1 MRMSHIAAKSFRSQQ
16 WRNLIAAC
24 ATVAVFSFSLGEMF
38 PLLAL
43 KMEKWGISSS
53 VIGLNSAMPP
63 IGILLAGLVI
73 PKLAHKFGSRRV
85 VLVMVFLTAMV
96 ILTYPAVPYLAAWFI
111 LRFAQ
116 GMFVATLFALSEAW
130 IVKFAEGQYRAR
142 IVGAYATVVSAS
154 FGLGPLVIGYLGI
167 EGFAPFVAGAA
178 VMLLAMLPISL
189 VDDAAASKA
198 DEQEE
203 HVSII
208 AFAPKAP
215 MLLLAVGIHAVFDG
229 AMLSFLSV
237 YGVRYG
243 YVVATAALLITALAL
258 GNVFFQIP
266 IGLIADR
273 TSKPGT
279 IRVCFGLTVLTMLL
293 LPAAIETPF
302 VWPLVLVAG
311 AAGFGIYTV
320 GLAMLGDRFTGTDL
334 VAGTAA
340 FATVWGGGSL
350 VGAVLCGWTMDGFG
364 PDALP
369 YTLAAVFGI
378 YLVVNARRPLIA
390 SQRA

>member
-1 MRMSHIAAKSFRSQQ
+1 MSTSAMH

-43 KMEKWGISSS
+43 KMERWGISAST
-53 VIGLNSAMPP
+53 IGLNSAMAPV
-63 IGILLAGLVI
+63 GILLAGFII
-73 PKLAHKFGSRRV
+73 PRLAHRFGSRKV
-85 VLVMVFLTAMV
+85 TLTMAFLASLI
-96 ILTYPAVPYLAAWFI
+96 ILSYPAIPSVEAWFA
-111 LRFAQ
+111 LRLAQ
-116 GMFVATLFALSEAW
+116 GAVVATLFSLSEAW
-130 IVKFAEGQYRAR
+130 VVRFAEGRYRAR
-142 IVGAYATVVSAS
+142 IVGVYATVVSAS
-154 FGLGPLVIGYLGI
+154 FGLGPLVINYLGI

-178 VMLLAMLPISL
+178 VMLLATIPIFM
-189 VDDAAASKA
+189 VEEKTAHEA

-208 AFAPKAP
+208 DFAPKAP
-215 MLLLAVGIHAVFDG
+215 MLLLAICIHAVFDG

-237 YGVRYG
+237 YAVKYG
-243 YVVATAALLITALAL
+243 YAVESAALLITALAL

-273 TSKPGT
+273 TSKQGT
-279 IRVCFGLTVLTMLL
+279 MKVCFGLAILSIAF
-293 LPAAIETPF
+293 LPLAINSWL
-302 VWPLVLVAG
+302 VWPLMLLVG

-320 GLAMLGDRFTGTDL
+320 GLALLGDCFKGTDL

-340 FATVWGGGSL
+340 FATVWGLGSL
-350 VGAVLCGWTMDGFG
+350 IGAVVAGAGMDLFG

-369 YTLAAVFGI
+369 YSLAVIFAV
-378 YLVVNARRPLIA
+378 YLGLNIKRPLVA
-390 SQRA
+390 VQPT